1 MTVHAIESHVHV
13 VSHQRF
19 VQLKTEFARRSGRTV
34 TSVTHAEQN
43 GDLADSG
50 ASADL

>member
-1 MTVHAIESHVHV
+1 MTAHAIESHVHV

-34 TSVTHAEQN
+34 ASVIRTEQTD
-43 GDLADSG
+43 DLVDAG
-50 ASADL
+50 APTDL

>member
-1 MTVHAIESHVHV
+1 MTVQHTGSHAHV

-34 TSVTHAEQN
+34 TSVIRAERN
-43 GDLADSG
+43 DDLVDAG
-50 ASADL
+50 VPTDL